1 MLNQNHALGNMAFDD
16 AMQLQN
22 SSLFVATLIA
32 GADSV
37 GVASE
42 YQTFIV

>member
-22 SSLFVATLIA
+22 SALFVATLIA